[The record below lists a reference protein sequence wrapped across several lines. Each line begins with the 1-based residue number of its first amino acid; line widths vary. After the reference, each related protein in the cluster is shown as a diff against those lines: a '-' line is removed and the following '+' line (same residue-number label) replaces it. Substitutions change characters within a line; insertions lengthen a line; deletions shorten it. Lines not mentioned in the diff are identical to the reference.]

1 LSDDTF
7 LAARRIRSGDV
18 VGDQFL
24 WGRLCIEMQEAHGI
38 TDAQL
43 APYRS
48 ALFFADKDMVDESGA
63 LEREARRK
71 ELHEV
76 ARQRIWEG
84 QRGGR
89 HVPEV
94 GGENIA

>member
-7 LAARRIRSGDV
+7 LAARRIKSGDV

-24 WGRLCIEMQEAHGI
+24 WGRLCIEMQDAHGI

-48 ALFFADKDMVDESGA
+48 ALFFADKALVEERGA
-63 LEREARRK
+63 LDREARRK

-76 ARQRIWEG
+76 ARKRIWEG
-84 QRGGR
+84 DRGNR
-89 HVPEV
+89 PVPSLQSP
-94 GGENIA
+94 AF